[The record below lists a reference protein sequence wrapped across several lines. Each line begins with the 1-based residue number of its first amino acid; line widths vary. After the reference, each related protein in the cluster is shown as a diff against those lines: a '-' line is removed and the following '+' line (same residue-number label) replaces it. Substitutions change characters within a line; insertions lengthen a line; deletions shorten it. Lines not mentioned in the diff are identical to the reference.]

1 MGSIADCDVEC
12 KNNSMSNTHTQDHI
26 RNFCIIAHIDHGK
39 STLADRIIEITQS
52 VTGRHKRDQML
63 DTMDLERERGI
74 TIKMTAV
81 CLRYTAEDGDDYMLN
96 LIDTPGHVDFS
107 YEVSRS
113 LNACEGAVLV
123 VDATQGVE
131 AQTLANVGL
140 ATNAHLEIVPVI
152 NKIDMPA
159 ADPER
164 VRDEI
169 ESILAIDARDA
180 VLASARE
187 GIGVKDI
194 LEHIVHMVPSP
205 TGNPNAP
212 LRALIF
218 DSHFD
223 QYLGVVAY
231 VRIKD
236 GSLRKGDKIKMMS
249 SGREF
254 EINGLGVF
262 RPEMEDSDA
271 LCTGEVGWVT
281 ASMKQVDDARV
292 GDTITTHPRGA
303 TEPLPGY
310 KRANPMV
317 SCGLYPM
324 DSEDYPD
331 FREALEKLQ
340 LNDASLSWEPE
351 TSAALGFGFRC
362 GFLGLLHM
370 DIVQERLER
379 EHNLSIIATSPGVL
393 YKVYMTDGKMVE
405 IDNPSKLPAV
415 NLIDKIEE
423 PMVDSTI
430 IVPSEFLGGVLELCQ
445 DRRGEFAH
453 MEYSGTTR
461 VIVSYKLPLAEILM
475 DFYDQLKSRTKGYA
489 SFDYEMSGYKES
501 SVVKLDILLNGSPVD
516 ALSFITHRD
525 RAFQRGKLMV
535 EKLKEILPRQMFE
548 IRIQAAI
555 GHKVIAAETVRA
567 MRKNVIA
574 KCYGG
579 DITRKRKLLEKQ
591 KVGKKR
597 MKAIGSVEVPQE
609 AFLSVLKLG
618 E

>member
-1 MGSIADCDVEC
+1 MVFTKRFSTMPH
-12 KNNSMSNTHTQDHI
+12 SQDHI

-39 STLADRIIEITQS
+39 STLADRIME
-52 VTGRHKRDQML
+52 VTGAVEDRDRRDQML

-81 CLRYTAEDGDDYMLN
+81 RLDYKADDGSTYTLN

-131 AQTLANVGL
+131 AQTLANVNL
-140 ATNAHLEIVPVI
+140 AMAAKLEIIPVI

-159 ADPER
+159 AEPER
-164 VRDEI
+164 VKEEI
-169 ESILAIDARDA
+169 EAVLALDASSA

-187 GIGVKDI
+187 GIGVRDI
-194 LEHIVHMVPSP
+194 LEHIVHLVPP
-205 TGNPNAP
+205 PQGDPNAP

-231 VRIKD
+231 IRVVDGAIK
-236 GSLRKGDKIKMMS
+236 KGDHIRMMS
-249 SGREF
+249 SGKHF
-254 EINGLGVF
+254 EVAAVGVF
-262 RPEMEDSDA
+262 HPEMSEVKA
-271 LCTGEVGWVT
+271 LYTGEVGYVV
-281 ASMKQVDDARV
+281 ASMKQVGDARV
-292 GDTITTHPRGA
+292 GDTITLASRGA
-303 TEPLPGY
+303 SQPLPGY
-310 KRANPMV
+310 KRAKPMV
-317 SCGLYPM
+317 FCGLYPL

-331 FREALEKLQ
+331 LREALSKLA
-340 LNDASLSWEPE
+340 LNDSSLNWEPE

-379 EHNLSIIATSPGVL
+379 EFGLGLVATAPNVVYRV
-393 YKVYMTDGKMVE
+393 YKTDGTEEE
-405 IDNPSKLPAV
+405 IDNPANFPPAV
-415 NLIDKIEE
+415 SIARIEE
-423 PMVDSTI
+423 PFVDSTI
-430 IVPSEFLGGVLELCQ
+430 IVPAEYLGGVLDLCQ
-445 DRRGEFAH
+445 DRRGVFTH

-461 VIVSYKLPLAEILM
+461 VIVSYKLPLGEILM
-475 DFYDQLKSRTKGYA
+475 EFYDQLKSRTRGYA
-489 SFDYEMSGYKES
+489 SFDYEMSEYRES

-516 ALSFITHRD
+516 ALSFITHRE
-525 RAFQRGKLMV
+525 RAYTRGKLMA
-535 EKLKEILPRQMFE
+535 ERLKEILPRQLFE
-548 IRIQAAI
+548 IRIQASI
-555 GHKVIAAETVRA
+555 GNKVIAAETVRQL
-567 MRKNVIA
+567 RKNVIA

-591 KVGKKR
+591 REGKKR
-597 MKAIGSVEVPQE
+597 MKSIGSVQVPQE

-618 E
+618 GD